1 MLPAFRRKSRT
12 HAHTRTHVEGVRH
25 TPVPRVGYE
34 SIYISAFI
42 HQANKCG
49 NNSSGVGQRGERG
62 KRGKSC
68 LETETETA
76 LFIFNRGFSMEF
88 VLID

>member
-1 MLPAFRRKSRT
+1 M
-12 HAHTRTHVEGVRH
+12 
-25 TPVPRVGYE
+25 PRVGYE

-49 NNSSGVGQRGERG
+49 NNSSGVRQREEREMG
-62 KRGKSC
+62 RGKSC

>member
-1 MLPAFRRKSRT
+1 M
-12 HAHTRTHVEGVRH
+12 
-25 TPVPRVGYE
+25 PVPRVGYE

-49 NNSSGVGQRGERG
+49 NNSSGRQETETGAGAT
-62 KRGKSC
+62 C

-76 LFIFNRGFSMEF
+76 GTLICNEGFSMEF